1 MEQTKDNHQSFHN
14 ITITTKGNCWFLLH
28 AVFHDPVGRSSENTQ
43 PKETTWKPWHIIRE
57 GRKELEGVGLVPG
70 TQSSALGRREM
81 SEVFQELVC
90 DGWNWI
96 RNVRR
101 GYRVITLSTMKQDEW
116 PKTLEA
122 ESYTDKS
129 YSQTCTLRLVMI
141 FCSTS
146 VLCLPWL
153 SPTSQ
158 PRTSFTF
165 WWCFG
170 NLWLSAARSI
180 ECCIQCIDLWG
191 PRRAVRQGRAVT
203 VYAVHLQMLVRILM
217 LLEGLRGQTSVIP
230 LLARRRDGCLVH
242 HWLHLAYAIQRAVLL
257 DASVTWPPTRV
268 IFANSPPNLEDR
280 AVVLTDHSCHIGHH
294 KLQLQ
299 RVGVEDF
306 KSFEL
311 LEKCLLIRVQNLS
324 PTDVGWKILAVRRV
338 EPGNGFCEMTE
349 FLEDQKGSNEKRKR
363 CHGECYGKGK
373 A

>member
-1 MEQTKDNHQSFHN
+1 MLRSLIEALEQTKDNHQSFHN

-28 AVFHDPVGRSSENTQ
+28 AVFHDPVGRYSENTQ
-43 PKETTWKPWHIIRE
+43 PKETTWRPWHIIRE

-90 DGWNWI
+90 DGGNWI

-101 GYRVITLSTMKQDEW
+101 GYRVITLSTTKQDEW

-165 WWCFG
+165 GGVLVIFG
-170 NLWLSAARSI
+170 FPQHAPLNVVSNALI
-180 ECCIQCIDLWG
+180 FEG
-191 PRRAVRQGRAVT
+191 PDELRQGRAVT

-217 LLEGLRGQTSVIP
+217 LLELRSFNP
-230 LLARRRDGCLVH
+230 RLPARPGCASPILPTKQGRGKIATKVHQMREDQHFRSRDGL
-242 HWLHLAYAIQRAVLL
+242 
-257 DASVTWPPTRV
+257 PPT
-268 IFANSPPNLEDR
+268 
-280 AVVLTDHSCHIGHH
+280 C
-294 KLQLQ
+294 
-299 RVGVEDF
+299 
-306 KSFEL
+306 
-311 LEKCLLIRVQNLS
+311 
-324 PTDVGWKILAVRRV
+324 
-338 EPGNGFCEMTE
+338 
-349 FLEDQKGSNEKRKR
+349 
-363 CHGECYGKGK
+363 CHGKTKMAANC